1 MKIKVIDLLNKIAN
15 REIIPFKLKSG
26 STIYYFSEYHQ
37 DYVIDLS
44 KDVIDTNVY
53 FIKDLVGTN
62 ELNDEVE
69 VLEEDK
75 EIEELKYKIDL
86 TNLSY
91 NEDWLRCCILD
102 NKNKINE
109 LIKAVNELKKGK

>member
-1 MKIKVIDLLNKIAN
+1 MKIRVIDLLNKIAN
-15 REIIPFKLKSG
+15 REIIPFKLKCG

-75 EIEELKYKIDL
+75 EIEELEVEKLLQTKKWKRDKKA
-86 TNLSY
+86 
-91 NEDWLRCCILD
+91 W
-102 NKNKINE
+102 NKINE